1 MEKMNYNLMYN
12 VMEGNLDVEMGH
24 LLSFYISKILR
35 CLVLFSSEMYLFE
48 WRFTSFIFFVC
59 IYETNNWKKTEYI

>member
-1 MEKMNYNLMYN
+1 
-12 VMEGNLDVEMGH
+12 MEGNLDVEMGH

-48 WRFTSFIFFVC
+48 
-59 IYETNNWKKTEYI
+59 